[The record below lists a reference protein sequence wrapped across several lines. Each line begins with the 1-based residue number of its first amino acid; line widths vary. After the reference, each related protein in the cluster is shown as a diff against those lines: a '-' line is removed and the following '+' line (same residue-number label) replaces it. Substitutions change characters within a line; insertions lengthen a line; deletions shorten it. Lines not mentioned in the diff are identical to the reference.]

1 MEARI
6 EIAREKKLIG
16 KHITMSFLENKT
28 FELWSSFMPR
38 RKEIKNQIGSD
49 LYSLEVFTTGHFNE
63 FDPKEHF
70 EKWAAVEVPDF
81 NDIPEEMEGLI
92 IPAELYAVFIHKGD
106 QIEAHKTYHSIFV
119 EWLPNSE
126 YTVDDR
132 PHFAIMGNKYKKND
146 PDSEEEIWIPIKN
159 KS

>member
-6 EIAREKKLIG
+6 EIATEKKLIG

-38 RKEIKNQIGSD
+38 RKEI
-49 LYSLEVFTTGHFNE
+49 
-63 FDPKEHF
+63 FDPKQPF
-70 EKWAAVEVPDF
+70 EKWAAVEVSDF
-81 NDIPEEMEGLI
+81 NEIPAEMESLI
-92 IPAELYAVFIHKGD
+92 IPPELYAVFVHKGD
-106 QIEAHKTYHSIFV
+106 QSDAYKTYHSIFV

-132 PHFAIMGNKYKKND
+132 PHFAIMGDKYKKND

-159 KS
+159 KL